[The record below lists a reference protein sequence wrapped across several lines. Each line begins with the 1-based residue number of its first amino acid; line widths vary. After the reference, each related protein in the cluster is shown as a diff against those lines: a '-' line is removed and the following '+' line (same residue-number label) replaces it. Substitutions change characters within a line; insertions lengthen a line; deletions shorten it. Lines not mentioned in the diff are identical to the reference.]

1 MPKNKEIGG
10 CAGTIN
16 GCCPDGVTPKND
28 KCGTNCPPRK
38 VLYSLDVSATRN
50 VIKNNKLFYTPLQ
63 NVGQIILSVES
74 YINKSIIFCKF
85 KANDSAKNNGFKSV
99 EFKYTTRYNLYNQTQ
114 KNQAYDFVN
123 RLPKLSIQPGFI
135 RFTFVSN
142 ILKFLSTKI
151 VSYVVNKGITCS
163 YYNIR
168 INSTGDQMN
177 YGILTKGPCAKNKN
191 KNKATS
197 DSTSSSSFTSWIN
210 ENWKYPVACAMA
222 GIGAYLAK
230 LFKDVAGKLGDKLAK
245 YFADSPEGKAIETD
259 ISGLETQAVD
269 EIVAAA
275 EDELVVLEEAGLE
288 FEDAAAALETM
299 EYDKVTKDFI
309 KWFMGLA

>member
-10 CAGTIN
+10 CAGTIY
-16 GCCPDGVTPKND
+16 GCCPDGVTPKED

-38 VLYSLDVSATRN
+38 VLNILEVSATRN

-74 YINKSIIFCKF
+74 HINKSIIFCKF
-85 KANDSAKNNGFKSV
+85 KANDSAKKNGFKSV
-99 EFKYTTRYNLYNQTQ
+99 EFKFTTRYTLYNKTQ
-114 KNQAYDFVN
+114 KEQAYNFVN
-123 RLPKLSIQPGFI
+123 RLPKLTIQPGFI
-135 RFTFVSN
+135 RFTFLSN
-142 ILKFLSTKI
+142 IFKFLSTKI
-151 VSYVVNKGITCS
+151 VSYIVNKGITCS
-163 YYNIR
+163 YYNMR

-177 YGILTKGPCAKNKN
+177 YGILTKGPCAKR

-197 DSTSSSSFTSWIN
+197 NSTSSSSSYDWSGTA
-210 ENWKYPVACAMA
+210 WKYPVACGIA

-230 LFKDVAGKLGDKLAK
+230 LFTKLAGKLGDKITK
-245 YFADSPEGKAIETD
+245 YFAESPEAEAIEEE
-259 ISGLETQAVD
+259 ISDLETQAVD

-275 EDELVVLEEAGLE
+275 EDELEVLEEAGFA
-288 FEDAAAALETM
+288 FEDTAAALETM
-299 EYDKVTKDFI
+299 EYDKVTKDFV